1 MAADT
6 LLFRLVRALQARVGR
21 DGGCQGAVSRLRG
34 FGVVC
39 FALLM
44 CASAPSRAQLQY
56 NIVTASENGT
66 YIQIGRDLAT
76 YVAPAAGIEL
86 RALPSKG
93 SVENMKRLRDEPGT
107 KLALVQ
113 SDVYQAFKDLA
124 GRGNLE
130 AGRIV
135 RPLRVVMPLYD
146 EEIYVVTRA
155 DSPLR
160 YISEIRDQRINIG
173 PIGSGSGITAST
185 LYQAM
190 FGVPMTEAN
199 VSSFTHEE
207 ALVKLVRDRSVD
219 VVIVVAGQPA
229 SLFLGME
236 QGVEKYFKLLSRDE
250 SPATASAL
258 VTYSKSAIKASSYPN
273 WLSADVP
280 TLGVKT
286 LVVTYDYSL
295 SQTRDALS
303 RFSKSLCENFSM
315 LQANGHPKWRDVS
328 LKLPA
333 LSPGWSYYPPTE
345 QQLSSCMSPRPHRA
359 ARPRPNCTFQDKV
372 MGLCGE

>member
-1 MAADT
+1 MFRRLCVALMALTMGVLA
-6 LLFRLVRALQARVGR
+6 QA
-21 DGGCQGAVSRLRG
+21 QTN
-34 FGVVC
+34 
-39 FALLM
+39 
-44 CASAPSRAQLQY
+44 PQY

-76 YVAPAAGIEL
+76 YIAPGAGIDL
-86 RALPSKG
+86 KALASKG

-146 EEIYVVTRA
+146 EEIYVVTRS

-160 YISEIRDQRINIG
+160 YISEIRNQRINIG
-173 PIGSGSGITAST
+173 PIGSGSAITSST

-190 FGVPMTEAN
+190 FGSPIPETN
-199 VSSFTHEE
+199 VTSYSNEE
-207 ALVKLVRDRSVD
+207 ALIRLVRDRSID
-219 VVIVVAGQPA
+219 VVILVAGQPA
-229 SLFLGME
+229 SIFLGME
-236 QGVEKYFKLLSRDE
+236 PGVEKYFKLLGRDE
-250 SPATASAL
+250 SAATSSAL
-258 VTYSKSAIKASSYPN
+258 VTYAKSAIRSASYPN
-273 WLSADVP
+273 WLAADVP
-280 TLGVKT
+280 ALSVKT

-295 SQTRDALS
+295 AQTRENLA
-303 RFSKSLCENFSM
+303 RFAKSLCDNFSV
-315 LQANGHPKWRDVS
+315 LQAKGHPKWNEVS

-333 LSPGWSYYPPTE
+333 LSPGWSYYAPTE
-345 QQLSSCMSPRPHRA
+345 AQLSMCMSAATPRRIQST
-359 ARPRPNCTFQDKV
+359 PNCGFQDRV
-372 MGLCGE
+372 LGLCQ